1 MVSCFSV
8 AESLRET
15 AAGLC
20 CRLICYQN
28 VNNNFN
34 KEIMMA
40 GSYSLY
46 RCAVLSTSTGMLD
59 SVLDR
64 NSPIDILRLRVH
76 MHGQSHADGCNLKAE
91 EFFDWMREHPDELL
105 TTSPP
110 NEECL
115 RKTFR
120 YLKKQ
125 GYHEAIV
132 TTISSKLSESFNVI
146 RAVAEEMADDLTI
159 HVFDT
164 GTTCMPEGFFALEAL
179 RLLTAGKSS
188 AEVLDYLER
197 LKPRCELIFGVQSL
211 TQLARSDGLMRMGAA
226 FNDWLGLKTV
236 LRLNEKGVSHLS
248 SVAENE
254 QMIERIIEALM
265 VITADK
271 NPIHLV
277 ISGGYCGS
285 YDLYQQFAAKLHQKT
300 GLHLENGLPV
310 SPAIGVYA
318 GLNAVGVGIVERLP
332 E

>member
-1 MVSCFSV
+1 
-8 AESLRET
+8 
-15 AAGLC
+15 
-20 CRLICYQN
+20 
-28 VNNNFN
+28 
-34 KEIMMA
+34 MMA

-146 RAVAEEMADDLTI
+146 RAVAEEMADELTI

-164 GTTCMPEGFFALEAL
+164 GTACMPEGFFALEAL

-188 AEVLDYLER
+188 AEVLDYLEQ
-197 LKPRCELIFGVQSL
+197 LKLRCELIFGVQSL
-211 TQLARSDGLMRMGAA
+211 TQLARSEGLMRMGAA
-226 FNDWLGLKTV
+226 FNDWLGLKTI
-236 LRLNEKGVSHLS
+236 LRLNSKGISHLAS
-248 SVAENE
+248 IQDNK
-254 QMIERIIEALM
+254 QMIERLIEALM
-265 VITADK
+265 VITTDK
-271 NPIHLV
+271 NPTHLV
-277 ISGGYCGS
+277 ISGGYCGD
-285 YDLYQQFAAKLHQKT
+285 YGLYQQFAAKLHQKT
-300 GLHLENGLPV
+300 GLHLENGLPI

-318 GLNAVGVGIVERLP
+318 GLNAIGIGIVERLP